1 MHLLCLS
8 VKVRADIAS
17 SIGNQC
23 QKTQLSEHKNGQ
35 EYYSDAGKEM
45 KLFKMAS
52 QDDGIMKNNLV
63 CFDKF
68 S

>member
-45 KLFKMAS
+45 KLLKWLHRMMVS
-52 QDDGIMKNNLV
+52 
-63 CFDKF
+63 
-68 S
+68 